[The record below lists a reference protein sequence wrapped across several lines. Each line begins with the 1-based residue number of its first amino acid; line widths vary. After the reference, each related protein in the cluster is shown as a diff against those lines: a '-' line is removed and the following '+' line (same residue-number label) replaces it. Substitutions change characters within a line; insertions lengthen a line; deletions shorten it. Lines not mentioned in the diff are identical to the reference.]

1 MNLALVPAVQSI
13 VFDSSLI
20 KNLRLHYIIQ
30 EKLSPSVPGRFC
42 GSIRLKS
49 CDVRVHWSLKHCRAR
64 DSIHQRFLCEVSALH
79 FNRLTSSSQTLHTHT
94 HTLSPWEQTWASA
107 FLTHSCGL
115 FHTLQSG
122 PSSTQ
127 YVILTKR
134 KWHGRESNKHFIK
147 SLIEHILCSNAISPA
162 DSLNNIWFPY
172 TVFILGIQTALQAA
186 RHFQW
191 SFKFF

>member
-94 HTLSPWEQTWASA
+94 HTLPENKPEPLP
-107 FLTHSCGL
+107 FL
-115 FHTLQSG
+115 HTLVGYFTLCNLGLLQHNMSFWL
-122 PSSTQ
+122 SASDMEENQTN
-127 YVILTKR
+127 IL
-134 KWHGRESNKHFIK
+134 
-147 SLIEHILCSNAISPA
+147 
-162 DSLNNIWFPY
+162 
-172 TVFILGIQTALQAA
+172 
-186 RHFQW
+186 
-191 SFKFF
+191 